1 MRKFIITIAILITSL
16 SINAESI
23 VFQSDPEVPEIAE
36 AYYQDC
42 IEMVK
47 GQFKLDL
54 DGSDESI
61 KLIESVLDN
70 LSEHVRA
77 NGMDKNRVYNFAKM
91 FGFYIGE
98 VYKRN
103 HGGVTWGNV
112 MIDGTEYYALGKS
125 KDNSPFFWHVAN
137 VMKRIYKGREANIHH
152 YYSAIVGK

>member
-1 MRKFIITIAILITSL
+1 MRKLLAVLAFLIPSL
-16 SINAESI
+16 SSNAENI
-23 VFQSDPEVPEIAE
+23 TFKSDPEVPEIAK

-42 IEMVK
+42 IDMVK
-47 GQFKLDL
+47 GQFNLDL

-70 LSEHVRA
+70 LSEHVRN
-77 NGMDKNRVYNFAKM
+77 NGMDKNRVYNFSKM

-98 VYKRN
+98 VYRKN
-103 HGGVTWGNV
+103 HGNVIWGNV
-112 MIDGTEYYALGKS
+112 KIDGKEYYALGKS
-125 KDNSPFFWHVAN
+125 KDNSPFFWPVAN